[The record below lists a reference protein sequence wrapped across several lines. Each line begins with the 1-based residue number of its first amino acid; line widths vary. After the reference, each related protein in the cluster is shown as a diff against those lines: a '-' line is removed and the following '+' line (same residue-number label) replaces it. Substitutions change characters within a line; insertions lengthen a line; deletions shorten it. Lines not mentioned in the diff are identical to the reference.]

1 MGNTNQLGKE
11 KLCKALLKLLETK
24 KLREITVKELVAV
37 AGVNRST
44 YNYHFYS
51 MEDVLEEAM
60 SEFSKGL
67 RNSFTLSSSYG
78 HTSKIKGFEVENAI
92 IGYLESRK
100 RDIST
105 LYSAGY
111 GLVFMDR
118 IERDLEQLFR
128 SYSMLF
134 ISDMGE
140 KEELSEGLAYELRIK
155 EFCYSIIADL
165 QFWMEYRTIISLEE
179 VMKVVKHVKHVHLIS
194 AKLK

>member
-1 MGNTNQLGKE
+1 VGNTNQHGKE
-11 KLCKALLKLLETK
+11 KLCRALLLLLETK
-24 KLREITVKELVAV
+24 KLKEITVKELVAV

-44 YNYHFYS
+44 YNDHFYA
-51 MEDVLEEAM
+51 MEDVLDAAM
-60 SEFSKGL
+60 AEFSAGL

-92 IGYLESRK
+92 IAYLESRK

-105 LYSAGY
+105 LYNAGY

-118 IERDLEQLFR
+118 IERDLENIFR

-155 EFCYSIIADL
+155 EFCYSLIADL
-165 QFWMEYRTIISLEE
+165 QFWMEYKAIISLEE
-179 VMKVVKHVKHVHLIS
+179 VMKVVRHVKHVHLIS

>member
-1 MGNTNQLGKE
+1 MGNTNQQGKE

-24 KLREITVKELVAV
+24 KLREIIVKELVAV

-44 YNYHFYS
+44 YNYHFYD
-51 MEDVLEEAM
+51 MEDVLNETMA
-60 SEFSKGL
+60 EFSRGL

-78 HTSKIKGFEVENAI
+78 HTSKVKGFEVENAI
-92 IGYLESRK
+92 ISYMESRK

-105 LYSAGY
+105 LYNAGY

-118 IERDLEQLFR
+118 VEKDLESIFR
-128 SYSMLF
+128 SYTMTF
-134 ISDMGE
+134 ISEMRE

-165 QFWMEYRTIISLEE
+165 QFWMEYKAIISLEE
-179 VMKVVKHVKHVHLIS
+179 VMKVVRHVKHVHLIS
-194 AKLK
+194 ARLK

>member
-1 MGNTNQLGKE
+1 MGNTNQQGKE
-11 KLCKALLKLLETK
+11 KLCRALLVLLETK
-24 KLREITVKELVAV
+24 KLKEITVKDLVAV

-51 MEDVLEEAM
+51 MEDVLEETMA
-60 SEFSKGL
+60 EFSQGL

-92 IGYLESRK
+92 IAYMESRK

-105 LYSAGY
+105 LYNAGY

-118 IERDLEQLFR
+118 IEKDLESIFR
-128 SYSMLF
+128 RYSMIF
-134 ISDMGE
+134 ISETGE

-165 QFWMEYRTIISLEE
+165 QFWMEYKAIISLEE
-179 VMKVVKHVKHVHLIS
+179 VDRKSVV
-194 AKLK
+194 

>member
-1 MGNTNQLGKE
+1 MGNTNQHGKE
-11 KLCKALLKLLETK
+11 KLCRALLLLLETK
-24 KLREITVKELVAV
+24 KLKEITVKELVAV

-44 YNYHFYS
+44 YNYHFYA
-51 MEDVLEEAM
+51 MEDVLDAAM
-60 SEFSKGL
+60 AEFSAGL

-92 IGYLESRK
+92 IAYLESRK

-105 LYSAGY
+105 LYNAGY

-118 IERDLEQLFR
+118 IERDLENIFR

-155 EFCYSIIADL
+155 EFCYSLIADL
-165 QFWMEYRTIISLEE
+165 QFWMEYKAIISLEE
-179 VMKVVKHVKHVHLIS
+179 VMKVVRHVKHVHLIS

>member
-1 MGNTNQLGKE
+1 MGNTNQHGKE
-11 KLCKALLKLLETK
+11 KLCRALLLLLETK
-24 KLREITVKELVAV
+24 KLKEITVKELVAV

-44 YNYHFYS
+44 YNYHFYA
-51 MEDVLEEAM
+51 MEDVLDAAM
-60 SEFSKGL
+60 AEFSAGL

-92 IGYLESRK
+92 IAYLESRK

-105 LYSAGY
+105 LYNAGY

-118 IERDLEQLFR
+118 IERDLENIFR

-165 QFWMEYRTIISLEE
+165 QFWMEYKAIISLEE
-179 VMKVVKHVKHVHLIS
+179 VMKVVRHVKHVHLIS
-194 AKLK
+194 ARLK

>member
-1 MGNTNQLGKE
+1 MGNTNQHGKE
-11 KLCKALLKLLETK
+11 KLCRALLLLLETK
-24 KLREITVKELVAV
+24 KLKEITVKELVAV

-44 YNYHFYS
+44 YNYHFYA
-51 MEDVLEEAM
+51 MEDVLDAAM
-60 SEFSKGL
+60 AEFSAGL

-92 IGYLESRK
+92 IAYLESRK

-105 LYSAGY
+105 LYNAGY

-118 IERDLEQLFR
+118 IERDLENIFR
-128 SYSMLF
+128 SYSMIF

-155 EFCYSIIADL
+155 EFCYSLIADL
-165 QFWMEYRTIISLEE
+165 QFWMEYKAIISLEE
-179 VMKVVKHVKHVHLIS
+179 VMKVVRHVRHVHLIS
-194 AKLK
+194 ARLK